1 MERNVDKVKRLEHEL
16 GRRDKKI
23 ADQGKE
29 LVRVREER
37 DAGRAGLVE
46 ISRAV
51 DALCIDVCLKF
62 GMEVGEGVHEVRLP
76 AVSTDLL
83 QRYELEAKPQNDT
96 YCLRAA
102 RKEKN

>member
-1 MERNVDKVKRLEHEL
+1 MRERTADKVRRLEHEL
-16 GRRDKKI
+16 GRYEKKI

-29 LVRVREER
+29 LARVTAER

-62 GMEVGEGVHEVRLP
+62 GAEVGAGVSEVLLP

-83 QRYELEAKPQNDT
+83 RRYELEARSQNDT
-96 YCLRAA
+96 YCLRAT
-102 RKEKN
+102 RKE